1 MFSPTKLLP
10 QTAKGK
16 TIDGGKL
23 LCFFAQGCCHRR
35 NTTLAP
41 ISRRTFLK
49 SAATATA
56 LGAVGRSAPLLYAD
70 PFGLPIGLQLYS
82 VRNQIVKDFPGTLQ
96 QIAAAGYKEVEAAGY
111 YGRSASQFKQAMDKA
126 GLRCVSTHYP
136 LDQLQPKLEE
146 VLAFTQELGV
156 EFIICSS
163 PSVRPRGAATKS
175 ADSFKKVAENINLD
189 DWKWNA
195 EQFNRIGE
203 KVKSQGMQFGYH
215 NHTME
220 FREEK
225 GVVPLDEL
233 LRLTEPSNVVLEMDC
248 GWVAVAGRDPSEY
261 LKRYPT
267 RISLLHVKDFKLNG
281 PATVLNPPPST
292 ELGRGTVDYHKI
304 FEAANKANIKHY
316 FVEQEEFD
324 MPAFEALKIDAE
336 YMHSLT
342 V

>member
-10 QTAKGK
+10 QAAKEK
-16 TIDGGKL
+16 TIDDGKL
-23 LCFFAQGCCHRR
+23 LCFFVPGCHRR

-41 ISRRTFLK
+41 ISRRAFLK
-49 SAATATA
+49 TAATATA
-56 LGAVGRSAPLLYAD
+56 LGAVWKGAPMLYAD

-82 VRNQIVKDFPGTLQ
+82 VRDQIAKDFQGTLQ
-96 QIAAAGYKEVEAAGY
+96 QVAAAGYKEVEAAGY
-111 YGRSASQFKQAMDKA
+111 YGRSASQFKQAMAKA

-136 LDQLQPKLEE
+136 LDQLQPNLEK

-163 PSVRPRGAATKS
+163 PSFRPAGAATKS

-203 KVKSQGMQFGYH
+203 KVKSRGMQFGYH

-225 GVVPLDEL
+225 GVVPLEEL
-233 LRLTEPSNVVLEMDC
+233 LRLTDPNHVTLEMDC
-248 GWVAVAGRDPSEY
+248 GWVAVAGRDPAEY

-281 PATVLNPPPST
+281 PATVLNPHPST
-292 ELGRGTVDYHKI
+292 ELGRGTIDYHKI
-304 FEAANKANIKHY
+304 FEAASKANIKHY

-324 MPAFEALKIDAE
+324 MPAFDALKIDAE